1 MSRRS
6 EQNLKLQIRQKKSDL
21 FPLTEWFCL
30 LLEASLSSGSVVV
43 VDSDGDPLSVWQNE
57 FVLVVIVVAG
67 LRAGVGLSLLL
78 RRGQLFALLL
88 RGTVER
94 LAGVGVA
101 RDAALVGEFA
111 DLTIR
116 IDVSVSR
123 NRFEWFY
130 LCCPYI

>member
-1 MSRRS
+1 MILSS
-6 EQNLKLQIRQKKSDL
+6 S
-21 FPLTEWFCL
+21 
-30 LLEASLSSGSVVV
+30 SLSSGSVVV

-111 DLTIR
+111 DLTVR
-116 IDVSVSR
+116 IDVSVSS
-123 NRFEWFY
+123 NIFK
-130 LCCPYI
+130 

>member
-30 LLEASLSSGSVVV
+30 PLEASLSSGSVVV

-111 DLTIR
+111 DLTVR
-116 IDVSVSR
+116 IDVSVSS
-123 NRFEWFY
+123 NIFKWLY
-130 LCCPYI
+130 LCCP

>member
-1 MSRRS
+1 M
-6 EQNLKLQIRQKKSDL
+6 I
-21 FPLTEWFCL
+21 CL

-67 LRAGVGLSLLL
+67 LRARVGLSLLL

-94 LAGVGVA
+94 LAGVRVA
-101 RDAALVGEFA
+101 WDAALVGEFA

-116 IDVSVSR
+116 IDISVPKNKFICIVPCHNYSLH
-123 NRFEWFY
+123 FEKKY
-130 LCCPYI
+130 